1 MKITMVYS
9 ALRALYWFLTSG
21 CEKVQP
27 AVRTTRFDACLNCDK
42 LQCSMRC
49 EICGCW
55 VRIKTWLP
63 RESCPI
69 EKWVNTK

>member
-1 MKITMVYS
+1 MKITMIYS
-9 ALRALYWFLTSG
+9 ALRAIYWFITSG

-27 AVRTTRFDACLNCDK
+27 EIRACRFDACLHCDK

-69 EKWVNTK
+69 EKWANTK

>member
-1 MKITMVYS
+1 MKLSMLYS

-21 CEKVQP
+21 CEKLDQN
-27 AVRTTRFDACLNCDK
+27 TRNNRFKTCLKCDM

-49 EICGCW
+49 QLCGCW

-63 RESCPI
+63 KESCPI
-69 EKWVNTK
+69 KLWVNTK